1 MVHARTILTAL
12 LTVGLLGSFAS
23 ADASQKLSEDEKIL
37 ATYRLT
43 MPNVKKAMAVVQSV
57 AAELAKDP
65 KVQEHT
71 KLKKELETLEKKD
84 ELTEAEEAQ
93 AEKLRERIEVLERER
108 DSRDDS
114 STFSNAQSIASM
126 EAAMK
131 KEPAAARAL
140 AAAGISA
147 REYSLTMMALLQAA
161 LVEGMSQGKADLK
174 NLPPGI
180 NPDNILF
187 VREHKAELEAMQ
199 KMLEKDK

>member
-1 MVHARTILTAL
+1 MVHVRTILTAL
-12 LTVGLLGSFAS
+12 LTVGFLSSFTS
-23 ADASQKLSEDEKIL
+23 AAASQTLSEDEKLL

-71 KLKKELETLEKKD
+71 KLKKELQTLEKKD

-114 STFSNAQSIASM
+114 STFSNAQSIAPSRR
-126 EAAMK
+126 
-131 KEPAAARAL
+131 PASRPVS
-140 AAAGISA
+140 I
-147 REYSLTMMALLQAA
+147 
-161 LVEGMSQGKADLK
+161 
-174 NLPPGI
+174 P
-180 NPDNILF
+180 
-187 VREHKAELEAMQ
+187 
-199 KMLEKDK
+199 

>member
-1 MVHARTILTAL
+1 MSHARTILTAL
-12 LTVGLLGSFAS
+12 LAVGFLNAFAS
-23 ADASQKLSEDEKIL
+23 PLASQTLSEDEKIL

-43 MPNVKKAMAVVQSV
+43 MPNVKKAMAVVQTL
-57 AAELAKDP
+57 ATELAKDP

-71 KLKKELETLEKKD
+71 RLKKELQTLEKKD
-84 ELTEAEEAQ
+84 ELSEAEEAQ
-93 AEKLRERIEVLERER
+93 ADKLRERIEALERER
-108 DSRDDS
+108 EERGGD

-131 KEPAAARAL
+131 KEPAGVRAL
-140 AAAGISA
+140 ASAGMSA

-180 NPDNILF
+180 NPDNVLF